1 MSEVDRTGYIRS
13 LGDTLGITT
22 WTRKKKEREE
32 GRKGGREGGREIHV
46 AIISYNTL

>member
-32 GRKGGREGGREIHV
+32 GRERDTCN
-46 AIISYNTL
+46 YNFV